1 MITTTTTRLRLWLRD
16 LVGWCFPLSD
26 VLDEVEEVPAQW
38 PVPPSSPHPFP
49 QWVRDFQDLQ
59 VQQHGLEVFGMT
71 YKQAVQYAGGGLE
84 GSGSRWSTSDDV
96 EPEIVIDGFR
106 IDPNSE
112 LGRKIR
118 EAVTGSK
125 VTP

>member
-26 VLDEVEEVPAQW
+26 VLDEVEE
-38 PVPPSSPHPFP
+38 
-49 QWVRDFQDLQ
+49 D
-59 VQQHGLEVFGMT
+59 GLEVFGMT
-71 YKQAVQYAGGGLE
+71 YKQAVKYAGGSLE